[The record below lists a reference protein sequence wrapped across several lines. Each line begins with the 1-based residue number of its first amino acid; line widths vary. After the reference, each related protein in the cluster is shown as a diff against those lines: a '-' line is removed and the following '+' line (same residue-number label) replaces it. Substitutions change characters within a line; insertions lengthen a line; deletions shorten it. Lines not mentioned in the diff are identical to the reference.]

1 MSPRVILS
9 GISLSEQSR
18 DLKSSTIK
26 CSDLATSE
34 VHMKHIA
41 IGENHLYSKTYAKG
55 AKFIGHLVIM
65 YVLKDFRAHKLMLAN
80 PKKEYVNRIGLTVS
94 KKIGKAHKRNR
105 VKRILREGL
114 RQVENENNLK
124 KGFLIV
130 LVARPSATGAKSTDI
145 RNDLTK
151 AVKALNLIRNEKNS

>member
-1 MSPRVILS
+1 
-9 GISLSEQSR
+9 
-18 DLKSSTIK
+18 
-26 CSDLATSE
+26 
-34 VHMKHIA
+34 
-41 IGENHLYSKTYAKG
+41 
-55 AKFIGHLVIM
+55 M